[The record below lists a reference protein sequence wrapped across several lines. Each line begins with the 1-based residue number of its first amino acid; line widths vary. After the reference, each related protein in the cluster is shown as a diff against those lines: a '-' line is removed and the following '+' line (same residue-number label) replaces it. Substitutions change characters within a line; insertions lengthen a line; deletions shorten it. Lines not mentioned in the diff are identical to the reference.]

1 MAQRPDDLSYARTL
15 MEDIQGGGF
24 STLKAKEQ
32 VLGDFSGILRTLE
45 EQGISF
51 EDISRFG
58 NMTADDV
65 LAVRDGL
72 AEEVVELREAA
83 RNRHHHI
90 GIITE
95 KLFPEIPHSLAK
107 GELVHGFHPDKVS
120 ILVAEALGG
129 REDLEI
135 AAIAGAQFDPLHVP
149 EGADLLR
156 ESREL
161 VGEHAKGVLKALE
174 AENGHEV
181 VGSATAR
188 LISERAQGAPER
200 SGRGG

>member
-1 MAQRPDDLSYARTL
+1 MAQLPDDLAYARNL

-32 VLGDFSGILRTLE
+32 VLGDFSGILTALE
-45 EQGISF
+45 EQGVPLENIA
-51 EDISRFG
+51 RFG
-58 NMTADDV
+58 GMTADDV

-72 AEEVVELREAA
+72 AEEVTELRDAA
-83 RNRHHHI
+83 QNRHHHI

-95 KLFPEIPHSLAK
+95 KLFPEIPNSLAK
-107 GELVHGFHPDKVS
+107 GELVHGFHPEKVS

-135 AAIAGAQFDPLHVP
+135 AAIARAQFDPLHVP

-188 LISERAQGAPER
+188 LISQRAQAPQER
-200 SGRGG
+200 GGRG